1 MVVKSRYYPYPVL
14 APGLPNYI
22 DSSSFSCVVL
32 ASSNR
37 KSVRVEMRPKICDEG
52 LTALV
57 EAGKAEVIAHIE
69 CPPTGYR
76 RVVPLLPN
84 DLTVEI
90 IEAGLLDLSLDVS
103 TFIVAKEQID
113 SFNSPTFHKDYE
125 GLSFSIAKGGLLAVC
140 QTVHNTINLV
150 DERLGATPSAIVIA
164 PDADR
169 GAKGMRVV
177 TDEDQITIYLPEEQ
191 FKDYKA
197 LDDSSSIGG
206 SGPRFHDVLL
216 SMVVV
221 PALTQVLSMVQREP
235 LDEAGRRRLDGISD
249 ERWFGVV
256 NKRVGELYESA
267 MGGGDLFTVNF
278 DVHPPLEIAQK
289 IAGDPMV
296 FGFKKLTD
304 KLTEDE

>member
-103 TFIVAKEQID
+103 T
-113 SFNSPTFHKDYE
+113 
-125 GLSFSIAKGGLLAVC
+125 
-140 QTVHNTINLV
+140 
-150 DERLGATPSAIVIA
+150 
-164 PDADR
+164 
-169 GAKGMRVV
+169 
-177 TDEDQITIYLPEEQ
+177 
-191 FKDYKA
+191 
-197 LDDSSSIGG
+197 
-206 SGPRFHDVLL
+206 
-216 SMVVV
+216 
-221 PALTQVLSMVQREP
+221 
-235 LDEAGRRRLDGISD
+235 
-249 ERWFGVV
+249 
-256 NKRVGELYESA
+256 
-267 MGGGDLFTVNF
+267 
-278 DVHPPLEIAQK
+278 
-289 IAGDPMV
+289 
-296 FGFKKLTD
+296 
-304 KLTEDE
+304 